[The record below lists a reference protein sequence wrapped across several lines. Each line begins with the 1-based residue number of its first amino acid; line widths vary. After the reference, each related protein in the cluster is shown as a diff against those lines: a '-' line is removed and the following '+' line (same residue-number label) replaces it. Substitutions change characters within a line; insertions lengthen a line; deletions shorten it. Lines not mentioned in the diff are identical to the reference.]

1 MRDVSSILD
10 EIFVGQERLSRDEI
24 YRRAQITGTSVEMVE
39 AFDAL
44 PEGEYA
50 QDEVAEAIERVFME
64 TGVPDSPGVPSS
76 ELSDPDLLREMWD
89 LHRTRHETLR
99 HASDHALS
107 HHTDRLAELEAEYLR
122 RFPEREI
129 DPERLREGARLR

>member
-24 YRRAQITGTSVEMVE
+24 YRRAQIAGTAVELVD
-39 AFDAL
+39 AFDRL

-50 QDEVAEAIERVFME
+50 QDEVADALGRFGLDEDH
-64 TGVPDSPGVPSS
+64 TPGVPGN
-76 ELSDPDLLREMWD
+76 ELSDVDLLREMWD

-99 HASDHALS
+99 HASDHALA
-107 HHTDRLAELEAEYLR
+107 HHTARTTELEGEYLR

>member
-24 YRRAQITGTSVEMVE
+24 YRRAQIAGSGGDIVE

-50 QDEVAEAIERVFME
+50 QDEVADALARPRLHDDHAA
-64 TGVPDSPGVPSS
+64 TGVPGN
-76 ELSDPDLLREMWD
+76 ELSDVDLLRELWD

-99 HASDHALS
+99 HASDHALA
-107 HHTDRLAELEAEYLR
+107 HHTDRMTELEGEYLR

>member
-1 MRDVSSILD
+1 MRDLSSILD

-24 YRRAQITGTSVEMVE
+24 YRRAQIAGTAVETVE
-39 AFDAL
+39 AFDRL

-50 QDEVAEAIERVFME
+50 QDEVADALARLGFGEDH
-64 TGVPDSPGVPSS
+64 TDGVRAN
-76 ELSDPDLLREMWD
+76 ELSDADLLREMWD

-99 HASDHALS
+99 HASDHALAN
-107 HHTDRLAELEAEYLR
+107 HTDRTAELEGEYLR
-122 RFPEREI
+122 RYPEREI